1 MSARYDALLLDL
13 DGTVWAGD
21 TAIPNAV
28 EAVSAAK
35 EKGLAAAFV
44 TNNASKAPADVA
56 AKLSGMGL
64 ATEPS
69 AVMTSA
75 QAAVLL
81 AAQYAHPGEK
91 ILVVGAPSFVELVRA
106 AGFEPVFSADDMPV
120 AVVHGHSPD
129 NGWKQLSEAALAI
142 RQGARYIASNLD
154 TTLPMDRGFMVGN
167 GSMVAAVTSATGVVP
182 QAAGKPE
189 PAMFDL
195 AAKNLGAKR
204 PLVVGD
210 RLDTDIAGG
219 VAAKMDVLHVLTGVS
234 GPLALIAAPPEQRP
248 TFIAEDLGVLVDDVD
263 PSTLCP
269 AQQGGFTATRDG
281 EEIILDGG
289 DEAGT
294 PLQALRTVLAVAW
307 ADSDAGAGQGGPAVV
322 KPVSDA
328 ARAAT
333 QAWW

>member
-1 MSARYDALLLDL
+1 
-13 DGTVWAGD
+13 
-21 TAIPNAV
+21 
-28 EAVSAAK
+28 
-35 EKGLAAAFV
+35 
-44 TNNASKAPADVA
+44 
-56 AKLSGMGL
+56 
-64 ATEPS
+64 
-69 AVMTSA
+69 
-75 QAAVLL
+75 
-81 AAQYAHPGEK
+81 
-91 ILVVGAPSFVELVRA
+91 
-106 AGFEPVFSADDMPV
+106 
-120 AVVHGHSPD
+120 
-129 NGWKQLSEAALAI
+129 
-142 RQGARYIASNLD
+142 
-154 TTLPMDRGFMVGN
+154 
-167 GSMVAAVTSATGVVP
+167 
-182 QAAGKPE
+182 
-189 PAMFDL
+189 MFDL